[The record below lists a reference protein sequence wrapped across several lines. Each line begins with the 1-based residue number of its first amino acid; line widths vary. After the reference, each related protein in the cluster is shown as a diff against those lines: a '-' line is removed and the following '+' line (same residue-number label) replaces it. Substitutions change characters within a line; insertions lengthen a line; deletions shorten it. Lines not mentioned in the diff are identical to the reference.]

1 MPMAD
6 YDFYV
11 NTYLGSAVPEQMFP
25 ALLVQANAALEKI
38 ERSYQ
43 VSGGEDSRKMALCAM
58 VETLYAYSKRRSG
71 VVSSRVGSVSV
82 SYESGKQT
90 HKALWQELY
99 QQACV
104 YLDIYRGV
112 SL

>member
-1 MPMAD
+1 MVD

-25 ALLVQANAALEKI
+25 ALQVQAKSALEKI
-38 ERSYQ
+38 ERSCQ

-58 VETLYAYSKRRSG
+58 AETLYAYSKRRGG
-71 VVSSRVGSVSV
+71 VVSSKVGSVSV
-82 SYESGKQT
+82 GYESGKHT

-99 QQACV
+99 QQACI
-104 YLDIYRGV
+104 YLDVYRGV